1 MYVSALVVGA
11 TTVALVA
18 LRRRRHAKRMAAM
31 AERRRQVS
39 LVLNSD
45 AKQAKIMAVAGAS
58 CPLAW
63 LSHDALAVIV
73 GFIADPLAPT
83 SAVALSSACKGL
95 WSPLRR

>member
-1 MYVSALVVGA
+1 MYASALVVGA
-11 TTVALVA
+11 TTVALVV
-18 LRRRRHAKRMAAM
+18 LRRRRHA
-31 AERRRQVS
+31 ERQRQVS
-39 LVLNSD
+39 LALNSD